1 MDGSYKQINCLTDL
15 VYLIHIYKSQTQLLN
30 KLDKLL
36 MLILENNILCYGT
49 DLIILSEKI
58 EQISGNH
65 DSTYDLLSINGSPVG
80 ILDFTPVPFNN
91 TKPQKIHGL
100 FKLLNFLFNNT
111 DDDQAQ
117 SALRHITQELISAR
131 VNDADNNL
139 STLIKSN
146 FNKNN

>member
-15 VYLIHIYKSQTQLLN
+15 SYLIHSYKSQTQLLN

-36 MLILENNILCYGT
+36 MLLLENNILCYGT

-65 DSTYDLLSINGSPVG
+65 DSTYDLLSINGSSVG
-80 ILDFTPVPFNN
+80 ILDFTPVPFN

-100 FKLLNFLFNNT
+100 FKLLKFLFNNT
-111 DDDQAQ
+111 DDNQAQ
-117 SALRHITQELISAR
+117 SAVRHITQELISAR

>member
-1 MDGSYKQINCLTDL
+1 MDGNYKQINCLTDL
-15 VYLIHIYKSQTQLLN
+15 VYLIHIHKSQTQLLN

-36 MLILENNILCYGT
+36 MLLLENNILCYGT

-58 EQISGNH
+58 EQISSNH
-65 DSTYDLLSINGSPVG
+65 DSTYDLLSINGSSVG

-131 VNDADNNL
+131 VNDADNHLNI
-139 STLIKSN
+139 LIKSN